1 MHVYGGEVVDP
12 ATRPMRD
19 FYKLEEIEQLPV
31 STAHLKVLKAYLKVL
46 Q

>member
-1 MHVYGGEVVDP
+1 
-12 ATRPMRD
+12 MRD
-19 FYKLEEIEQLPV
+19 FNKLEEIEQLPV